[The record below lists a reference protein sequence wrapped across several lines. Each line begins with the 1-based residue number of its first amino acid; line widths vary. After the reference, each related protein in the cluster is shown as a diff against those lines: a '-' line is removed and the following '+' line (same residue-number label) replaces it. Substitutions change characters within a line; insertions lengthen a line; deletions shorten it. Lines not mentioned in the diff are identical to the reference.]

1 MPTLELTRVTKR
13 FRGTAALDALT
24 LRVEEGELMCLLGP
38 SGCGKTTALRIIA
51 GFESVDAGD
60 VRLAGADITRVPP
73 QKRDIGIVFQSYAL
87 FPHLT
92 ARENIGFG
100 LKMRRQPVDEIDR
113 AVREALRL
121 VRLEGV
127 GERLPRELSGGQQ
140 QRVALARAIA
150 IRPRL
155 LLLDEPLSNLDAKLR
170 DEMREEIKR
179 IQRAVGI
186 TTVFVTHDQVEAL
199 ALADRMAVMD
209 RGRIMQVDTPV
220 SVYER
225 PAHPFVASFI
235 GQANLLH
242 GRVVAIEGGLARL
255 ETAAGLG
262 VVGPAPG
269 LAVGARAVAVV
280 KSERIALS
288 RMRPPDSPNAV
299 PARVETCSYLG
310 ATIQYACT
318 AGAER
323 LIVLEPNRADAET
336 HQPGADVVL
345 TWRATDV
352 LILADEGAGQ

>member
-1 MPTLELTRVTKR
+1 MPTLELTGVTKR
-13 FRGTAALDALT
+13 FHGAAALDALT

-38 SGCGKTTALRIIA
+38 SGCGKTTTLRIIA
-51 GFESVDAGD
+51 GFENVDAGE
-60 VRLAGADITRVPP
+60 VHLAGADITQVPP

-100 LKMRRQPVDEIDR
+100 LKMRRKPADEIDR

-127 GERLPRELSGGQQ
+127 GERLPRQLSGGQQ

-220 SVYER
+220 NVYER

-235 GQANLLH
+235 GQANLMH
-242 GRVVAIEGGLARL
+242 GRIVAIDGGLARL

-262 VVGPAPG
+262 VVGPAMG
-269 LAVGARAVAVV
+269 FSVGTRAVAVL
-280 KSERIALS
+280 KCERIALS
-288 RMRPPDSPNAV
+288 RARTLDSPNTVLAQV
-299 PARVETCSYLG
+299 KTRSYLG
-310 ATIQYACT
+310 ANIQYTCT
-318 AGAER
+318 AGEES
-323 LIVLEPNRADAET
+323 LMVLEPNRPGAET
-336 HQPGADVVL
+336 HQPGADVFL
-345 TWRATDV
+345 TWHAADV
-352 LILADEGAGQ
+352 LFLADEGAVQ